1 MDGMSTI
8 ICIAI
13 GTGLAWLIGVN
24 TWNIPLSEITGGM
37 VFRNLAAFAVFWIF
51 FCAGLEQSD

>member
-1 MDGMSTI
+1 MSTI